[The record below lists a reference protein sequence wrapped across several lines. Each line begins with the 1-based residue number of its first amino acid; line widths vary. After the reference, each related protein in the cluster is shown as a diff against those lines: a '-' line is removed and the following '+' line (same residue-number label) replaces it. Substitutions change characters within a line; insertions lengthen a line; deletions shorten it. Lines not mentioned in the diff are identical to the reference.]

1 MRRLRLSTLLI
12 LINTALVLLAVVGV
26 AWYASRLQSRAQLIQ
41 TVLLMALGL
50 TLLTAAANYVLA
62 RRLSQPLQRLAVD
75 AARIG
80 YGDLAAP
87 IVASAGAE
95 IGALS
100 TALEDMRGRLLG
112 LTAGLRRQQAESDA
126 ILTGIV
132 EGVFAVDRER
142 RIRYLNPQAAALLGT
157 TSADA
162 VGRFCGNVLNPQ
174 GSNGV
179 RPCEDQCP
187 IVHAR
192 FRAGA
197 RATEHLLLP
206 GGEQRTV
213 VITSA
218 APSGDNS
225 PSHTL
230 RQVQVLR
237 DETEVETTRR
247 LRDAVLAN
255 VSHEFKTPLSAQ
267 LASIELLL
275 DQLPNLT
282 ADQTAELVISLQ
294 RGTLRLTHLIDNLLE
309 SVRLEAG
316 QFNIRRQ
323 PVGLD
328 EVVEAA
334 IELVRPLHDQRGQDI
349 QVDLPYPFPQVCG
362 DTARLTQ
369 VMVNLLANANKYA
382 PAGSTIW
389 IGGAA
394 GAETV
399 AVWVED
405 TGPGLPDL
413 PEPVLFA
420 RFVRSSLEEPE
431 PSGAGLGLWIVKSI
445 VERHGGR
452 VEAHRKPT
460 GTRMVVILPHMEA
473 EGPASA

>member
-1 MRRLRLSTLLI
+1 MRRLSLSTLLI
-12 LINTALVLLAVVGV
+12 VANTGLTLLAIVGV
-26 AWYASRLQSRAQLIQ
+26 ALAANAAQSPAQFLQAL
-41 TVLLMALGL
+41 LLMALGL
-50 TLLTAAANYVLA
+50 IFLTATANYFLA
-62 RRLSQPLQRLAVD
+62 RSLSQPLQRLTID

-87 IVASAGAE
+87 VVASPGAE
-95 IGALS
+95 VGALA
-100 TALEDMRGRLLG
+100 TALEDMRGRLLS
-112 LTAGLRRQQAESDA
+112 LTAGLRRRQAESDA
-126 ILTGIV
+126 ILTGII

-157 TSADA
+157 TPAGA
-162 VGRFCGNVLNPQ
+162 VGRFCGDVLNPQ
-174 GSNGV
+174 AANGV

-206 GGEQRTV
+206 NGEQRTV

-218 APSGDNS
+218 APGLDNS
-225 PSHTL
+225 PVHTA

-275 DQLPNLT
+275 DQLPDLT
-282 ADQTAELVISLQ
+282 TDQTAQLVISLQ

-323 PVGLD
+323 PMNMD
-328 EVVEAA
+328 EVVAAA
-334 IELVRPLHDQRGQDI
+334 IELVRPLHDQRGQAI
-349 QVDLPYPFPQVCG
+349 QVELPYPFPLVCG

-382 PAGSTIW
+382 PAGSTIRV
-389 IGGAA
+389 GGAA
-394 GAETV
+394 GTETV

-405 TGPGLPDL
+405 SGPGLPDL
-413 PEPVLFA
+413 PEAVLFA

-452 VEAHRKPT
+452 VEAHRQPA
-460 GTRMVVILPHMEA
+460 GTRMVVILPQLEA
-473 EGPASA
+473 EEPAST